1 MSLRSKLRSLLHSA
15 APEQEEEKEPVQA
28 APEVE
33 RPAPPPPVV
42 LDPDLVDLPRE
53 HPIFR
58 LHQLTEANAEWL
70 PAPSL
75 RLDPDG
81 VLPPEVVKR
90 EKGRVRGSL
99 NKICSDRMKE
109 ITRREA
115 AAQRAAQAPPGA
127 KSQEPPPPLDAEAH
141 VFLSSD
147 YLYAWLH
154 IHPPVEP
161 GEAVSEALLHRAL
174 ADQGVRWGVDT
185 QLLQRLCQAE
195 DRYFTLHLVAV
206 GKPPVN
212 GENGKVVD
220 RFPRS
225 TQQLLEP
232 DENDQVDYASLNLVR
247 SVEKGQEICRL
258 VHPTEGEPGRTVLD
272 QEISAKSGR
281 AVTLPK
287 GKNTHI
293 SEDGLS
299 LLSSLDGHL
308 EYSGN
313 SFHVK
318 PVWDVP
324 GNVDFSTGNIN
335 FTGDVTIR
343 GDVVSGFTV
352 RAKGSIHVDG
362 SVEAGSTVEA
372 GGDLIVAKGI
382 LGDGSTVIRS
392 QRSVFAKYIE
402 NSTIFV
408 RESLQTDCIV
418 NGQVYCG
425 GQVVARSGRG
435 GIIGGR
441 IWAAKL
447 VSAMAVGSPSERPT
461 SIILGGRPCVS
472 FERETLQQEL
482 QAVAAERE
490 KLKNQLDSPAKSGQ
504 MGRLKVRAS
513 AAEIKLKQLEA
524 SCPEGAPNPA
534 DKAPKR
540 SAGRM
545 ECGVAYPGVEITFGE
560 QTLRLRHETRQ
571 CVAKLVNGEIVV
583 M

>member
-1 MSLRSKLRSLLHSA
+1 MSLRSKLRSLLYPA
-15 APEQEEEKEPVQA
+15 ASEKEEEKEPIQA
-28 APEVE
+28 VPEAE
-33 RPAPPPPVV
+33 SPAAPPPVI
-42 LDPDLVDLPRE
+42 LDPDLLDLPQE

-58 LHQLTEANAEWL
+58 LYQLNETSMEQL

-75 RLDPDG
+75 RLDRDG

-90 EKGRVRGSL
+90 EKGRIRGSL
-99 NKICSDRMKE
+99 NKICSDRLKE
-109 ITRREA
+109 ITRRES
-115 AAQRAAQAPPGA
+115 AAQRAAQAPSGA
-127 KSQEPPPPLDAEAH
+127 KSQEPPPPLDAGAH
-141 VFLSSD
+141 IFLSSES
-147 YLYAWLH
+147 LYAWLLAL
-154 IHPPVEP
+154 PPVEQ
-161 GEAVSEALLHRAL
+161 GEGLSEQMLQHAL

-185 QLLQRLCQAE
+185 QLLQHLSQAE
-195 DRYFTLHLVAV
+195 DRYFTLHLIAT
-206 GKPPVN
+206 GKPAVN

-220 RFPRS
+220 CFPRS

-258 VHPTEGEPGRTVLD
+258 ILPTEGEPGRTVLD

-281 AVTLPK
+281 AVSLPK
-287 GKNTHI
+287 GKNTQV

-299 LLSSLDGHL
+299 LLSTLDGHL

-313 SFHVK
+313 CFHVK

-324 GNVDFSTGNIN
+324 GDVDFSTGNIN
-335 FTGDVTIR
+335 FNGDVTIR
-343 GDVVSGFTV
+343 GDILSGFTV

-425 GQVVARSGRG
+425 GQVVVRSGRG
-435 GIIGGR
+435 DIAGGQ

-447 VSAMAVGSPSERPT
+447 VSAQAIGSPSERPT

-490 KLKNQLDSPAKSGQ
+490 KLKNQLDSPVKSGQ
-504 MGRLKVRAS
+504 MGRLKIRAS
-513 AAEIKLKQLEA
+513 AAEIKLKQLED
-524 SCPEGAPNPA
+524 SNPEGSPNPA

-540 SAGRM
+540 SSGRM
-545 ECGVAYPGVEITFGE
+545 ECGIAYPGVDITFGD
-560 QTLRLRHETRQ
+560 QTFRLRNETRQ

>member
-1 MSLRSKLRSLLHSA
+1 MSLRSKLKSLLYSA
-15 APEQEEEKEPVQA
+15 MREKEGEKEPA
-28 APEVE
+28 EAEVE
-33 RPAPPPPVV
+33 SPAAPPPPI
-42 LDPDLVDLPRE
+42 LDPDLLDLPRE
-53 HPIFR
+53 HPLFR
-58 LHQLTEANAEWL
+58 LYQLSGTSMEQP

-75 RLDPDG
+75 RLDRDG
-81 VLPPEVVKR
+81 VLPKEVVKR
-90 EKGRVRGSL
+90 EKGRIRTVL
-99 NKICSDRMKE
+99 NSICSNRMKE

-115 AAQRAAQAPPGA
+115 AAQKSAQSPSGVQ
-127 KSQEPPPPLDAEAH
+127 SQELPPLDAAPH
-141 VFLSSD
+141 IFLSSD
-147 YLYAWLH
+147 SLYAWLLVF
-154 IHPPVEP
+154 PPAEQ
-161 GEAVSEALLHRAL
+161 GEDLSEQMLQSAL
-174 ADQGVRWGVDT
+174 ADRGVCWGLDT
-185 QLLQRLCQAE
+185 QLLQHLCQAE
-195 DRYFTLHLVAV
+195 DRYFTLHLIAA
-206 GKPPVN
+206 GKPAVN

-247 SVEKGQEICRL
+247 SVEKGQEICCL
-258 VHPTEGEPGRTVLD
+258 IPPTDGEPGRTVLD

-281 AVTLPK
+281 SVSLPK
-287 GKNTHI
+287 GKNTQI
-293 SEDGLS
+293 SDDGLS

-313 SFHVK
+313 CFHVK

-343 GDVVSGFTV
+343 GDILSGFTV

-362 SVEAGSTVEA
+362 SVEAGSTVDA

-392 QRSVFAKYIE
+392 QRNVFAKYIE

-425 GQVVARSGRG
+425 GQVVVRSGRG
-435 GIIGGR
+435 DIIGGR

-447 VSAMAVGSPSERPT
+447 VSAQAVGSPSERPT
-461 SIILGGRPCVS
+461 SIILGGHPCVS

-482 QAVAAERE
+482 QAVTAERE

-504 MGRLKVRAS
+504 MGRLKIRAS
-513 AAEIKLKQLEA
+513 AAEIKLKQLED
-524 SCPEGAPNPA
+524 SCPEGSPSPA

-540 SAGRM
+540 SSGRM
-545 ECGVAYPGVEITFGE
+545 ECGIAYPGVDITFGE
-560 QTLRLRHETRQ
+560 QTFRLWNETHQ

>member
-1 MSLRSKLRSLLHSA
+1 MYMSLRNKLRSLLYSH
-15 APEQEEEKEPVQA
+15 APEQETEKEPAQA
-28 APEVE
+28 APEMESPVASS
-33 RPAPPPPVV
+33 PAI
-42 LDPDLVDLPRE
+42 LDPDLLDLPQE

-58 LHQLTEANAEWL
+58 LYQLSETSMEHL

-75 RLDPDG
+75 RLDRDN
-81 VLPPEVVKR
+81 VLPAEVVKR
-90 EKGRVRGSL
+90 EKGRIRTAL
-99 NKICSDRMKE
+99 NANCGDRLKE
-109 ITRREA
+109 ISRREA
-115 AAQRAAQAPPGA
+115 AAKKSAPSGSQ
-127 KSQEPPPPLDAEAH
+127 SQELPPLDVAPQI
-141 VFLSSD
+141 FLSADS
-147 YLYAWLH
+147 LYAWLLVL
-154 IHPPVEP
+154 PPMDG
-161 GEAVSEALLHRAL
+161 GEVLSEQILRRAL
-174 ADQGVRWGVDT
+174 ADRGVCWGLDT
-185 QLLQRLCQAE
+185 QLLQDLCQLE
-195 DRYFTLHLVAV
+195 DRYFTLHLIAV
-206 GKPPVN
+206 GQPAVN

-225 TQQLLEP
+225 AQQLLEP

-258 VHPTEGEPGRTVLD
+258 IPPTEGKPGRNVLD
-272 QEISAKSGR
+272 QEIPAKSGR
-281 AVTLPK
+281 SVSLPK
-287 GKNTHI
+287 GKNTQI

-343 GDVVSGFTV
+343 GDILSGFTV

-362 SVEAGSTVEA
+362 AVEAGSTVEA
-372 GGDLIVAKGI
+372 GGDLVVAKGI

-408 RESLQTDCIV
+408 RETLQTDCIV
-418 NGQVYCG
+418 NSQVYCG
-425 GQVVARSGRG
+425 GQVVVRSGRG

-447 VSAMAVGSPSERPT
+447 VSAQAVGSPSERPT
-461 SIILGGRPCVS
+461 SIVLGGRPCVS

-504 MGRLKVRAS
+504 MGRLKIRAS
-513 AAEIKLKQLEA
+513 AVEIKLKQLED
-524 SCPEGAPNPA
+524 SCSESSENPT

-540 SAGRM
+540 SPGRM
-545 ECGVAYPGVEITFGE
+545 ECGIAYPGVDITFGD
-560 QTLRLRHETRQ
+560 QTFRLRNETRQ
-571 CVAKLVNGEIVV
+571 CVAKLVNGEIIVT
-583 M
+583 

>member
-1 MSLRSKLRSLLHSA
+1 MSLKSKLKSLLFSA
-15 APEQEEEKEPVQA
+15 ASKKEEEQQEPVQA

-33 RPAPPPPVV
+33 RPAAPPPPI
-42 LDPDLVDLPRE
+42 LDPAQLDLPRD
-53 HPIFR
+53 HAIFR
-58 LHQLTEANAEWL
+58 LYQLSGTSMEQL
-70 PAPSL
+70 SSPSL

-81 VLPPEVVKR
+81 VLPGEVVKR
-90 EKGRVRGSL
+90 EKNRIRGTLS
-99 NKICSDRMKE
+99 KICSDRLKE
-109 ITRREA
+109 VSRREA
-115 AAQRAAQAPPGA
+115 AAQ
-127 KSQEPPPPLDAEAH
+127 KSDQDPSGVQKPALPPLDASPQI
-141 VFLSSD
+141 FLSTDS
-147 YLYAWLH
+147 LYAWLLVF
-154 IHPPVEP
+154 PPTEQ
-161 GEAVSEALLHRAL
+161 GEALSDEMLQRAL
-174 ADQGVRWGVDT
+174 ADRGVRWGLDT
-185 QLLQRLCQAE
+185 QLIQQLSQAE

-206 GKPPVN
+206 GKPAVN
-212 GENGKVVD
+212 GENGKVED

-225 TQQLLEP
+225 SQQLLEP

-258 VHPTEGEPGRTVLD
+258 VPPTEGEPGRTVLD
-272 QEISAKSGR
+272 QEIAAKAGR

-287 GKNTHI
+287 GKNTQI

-299 LLSSLDGHL
+299 LLSTLDGHL
-308 EYSGN
+308 EFSGN
-313 SFHVK
+313 CFHVK

-324 GNVDFSTGNIN
+324 GDVDFSTGNIN

-408 RESLQTDCIV
+408 RETLQTDCIV

-425 GQVVARSGRG
+425 GQVVVRSGRG
-435 GIIGGR
+435 SIIGGR

-447 VSAMAVGSPSERPT
+447 VNAQTVGSPSERST
-461 SIILGGRPCVS
+461 SIVLGGRPCVS

-482 QAVAAERE
+482 QALTAERE

-504 MGRLKVRAS
+504 MGRLKIRMS
-513 AAEIKLKQLEA
+513 ALEIKLKQLED
-524 SCPEGAPNPA
+524 SFPEGSPNPA
-534 DKAPKR
+534 DKTPKR
-540 SAGRM
+540 NSGRL
-545 ECGVAYPGVEITFGE
+545 ECGIAHPGVDITFGD
-560 QTLRLRHETRQ
+560 QTLRLRNENRQ
-571 CVAKLVNGEIVV
+571 CIVRLINGEIVV